1 MVKDAKGCEYD
12 TVITITQPL
21 PVNFANVTVVSPG
34 CIGNT
39 GIISVGGSGGVPP
52 YTFAINGGA
61 FVANGAFGNLL
72 IGTYTLTVKDN
83 NGCTHDTTIVLS
95 NATVI
100 NITNLN
106 YTPVL
111 CPGASNG
118 FISVSAISP
127 YPPLTYSLNG
137 GVPQG
142 GGLFSNLVPG
152 AYVLHIEDQLGC
164 YVDSNITIGVAP
176 PIIINSISMVSPLC
190 FNTTDGSITI
200 NASDGLGPKYYTVN
214 AFPYSLNNTIT
225 NLGIGTYTVHI
236 KDSLNCV
243 KDSVINLTGPPPI
256 VVTNITMV
264 QPYCS
269 NATTGAITIGAAGGF
284 APYQFAINASLYST
298 NPTFSNLLPGIYTLH
313 VMDLNGCIIDTIVN
327 LQAANYMNFTS
338 VVILNVSCKFGN
350 DGSISL
356 AAVGGFNPYSY
367 FINAVPNGNSGYFPN
382 LAIGSYTI
390 SVTDNIGCQDDTVLS
405 VSEPLQP
412 PQLRWH

>member
-1 MVKDAKGCEYD
+1 MFLEQPFQLGFAGIVLTPTICFGTNTGTATATGTGGVPAYQYKIDAGAYGAGNGFINLSPGNHTIMVKDAKGCEYD

-83 NGCTHDTTIVLS
+83 NGCTHDTIIVLS

-200 NASDGLGPKYYTVN
+200 NASGGLGPTYYTVN
-214 AFPYSLNNTIT
+214 ALPYSLNNTIT
-225 NLGIGTYTVHI
+225 NLGI
-236 KDSLNCV
+236 
-243 KDSVINLTGPPPI
+243 
-256 VVTNITMV
+256 
-264 QPYCS
+264 
-269 NATTGAITIGAAGGF
+269 
-284 APYQFAINASLYST
+284 ST
-298 NPTFSNLLPGIYTLH
+298 
-313 VMDLNGCIIDTIVN
+313 
-327 LQAANYMNFTS
+327 
-338 VVILNVSCKFGN
+338 
-350 DGSISL
+350 
-356 AAVGGFNPYSY
+356 
-367 FINAVPNGNSGYFPN
+367 
-382 LAIGSYTI
+382 
-390 SVTDNIGCQDDTVLS
+390 
-405 VSEPLQP
+405 
-412 PQLRWH
+412 